1 MLGLSFQ
8 FRTKRDAFSTC
19 SNTCSSAACVDG
31 VISFLSLVLISSS
44 LENSFSAS
52 TFDAGKDGTS
62 RVKTVIILKIEKS
75 SFVSLK
81 RPLEN
86 SSVVDVF
93 VEGGMSVSG

>member
-8 FRTKRDAFSTC
+8 FRTKRDAISTC

-31 VISFLSLVLISSS
+31 VISFLSLVLISS

>member
-31 VISFLSLVLISSS
+31 VISFLSLVLISS

-86 SSVVDVF
+86 SSVDDVF